1 MRRSQLGQTAFTKQ
15 SLAHGWAAATV
26 GPPAAPATTTA
37 SHPGVPSGYGAR
49 RVTVT
54 VQFQGIGA
62 SPGVAVGQ
70 AFVLDAKK
78 LRTPKVRLE
87 ASEVDGEVLR
97 LRTAI
102 SLSDRQL
109 EELKERLS
117 TGAENEHGLIL
128 EAHRMMLHD
137 PVFLVEVT
145 RLIKEDTINAEW
157 AVRRVCRRLRHQ
169 FDNLEDEYFRER
181 KSDIEFVAD
190 RIVRNLMGE
199 VVDQE
204 LEVPVGAI
212 VVAHDISPADA
223 AMLVKT
229 GKVGAFVTDLGGQT
243 SHTAIVARARDVPAV
258 VGLGKA
264 AEAIRAGDTLAVDGR
279 RGLVLVNPPEEQ
291 LALFRETMRRQ
302 LAIEALALKT
312 AELPSV
318 TVDGARVRLNG
329 NIEFADEIPSLL
341 AHGAEGIG
349 LYRTEFLFLDRPA
362 APTEEEHYQAYKA
375 VLEAMGER
383 PVTIRTLD
391 LGADKV
397 PGKAREKEINPALGL
412 RAIRYCLQH
421 REVFRAQLR
430 ALLRASVHGNLKV
443 MFPMVSGVSE
453 LREARSELEACRS
466 ELSRQGVPLGRR
478 FPVGIMVETPSAAW
492 IADRLAQEAD
502 FFSIGTNDLIQYSLA
517 IDRQN
522 RDVAYLYRPMHLS
535 ILRMVQHIV
544 GAAKGAGIPV
554 AMCGEMAGDASMTL
568 VLLALGL
575 DEFSMTSGQIPTVK
589 RIIRSVALADA
600 KALLEKA
607 LQFTTAEEIE
617 RFVKAE
623 MDRRFATLE

>member
-1 MRRSQLGQTAFTKQ
+1 VT
-15 SLAHGWAAATV
+15 ATV
-26 GPPAAPATTTA
+26 
-37 SHPGVPSGYGAR
+37 S
-49 RVTVT
+49 
-54 VQFQGIGA
+54 FQGIAA
-62 SPGVAVGQ
+62 SPGVAVGE

-78 LRTPKVRLE
+78 VRTPKIKLTKE
-87 ASEVDGEVLR
+87 EVDAEVMRFKTSLE
-97 LRTAI
+97 
-102 SLSDRQL
+102 LSDRQL
-109 EELKERLS
+109 EELKTKLS

-137 PVFLVEVT
+137 PMFIVEIT
-145 RLIKEDTINAEW
+145 RLIKEENINAEW

-169 FDNLEDEYFRER
+169 FDNLDDEYFRER

-190 RIVRNLMGE
+190 RVVRNLMGE

-204 LEVPVGAI
+204 LEVPQGAVI
-212 VVAHDISPADA
+212 VAHDISPADA

-229 GKVGAFVTDLGGQT
+229 GRVGAFVTDLGGQT
-243 SHTAIVARARDVPAV
+243 SHTAIVARAREVPAV

-264 AEAIRAGDTLAVDGR
+264 AESIRSGDVIAVDGR
-279 RGLVLVNPPEEQ
+279 RGLVLVNPTEEQ

-302 LAIEALALKT
+302 QANEVQALKT
-312 AELPSV
+312 AELPCI
-318 TVDGARVRLNG
+318 TIDGFSVRLNG

-362 APTEEEHYQAYKA
+362 PPTEEEHYQAYRT
-375 VLEAMGER
+375 VLESMGER

-397 PGKAREKEINPALGL
+397 PGKKWEREANPALGM
-412 RAIRYCLQH
+412 RAIRYCLQN
-421 REVFRAQLR
+421 RDLFRTQLR
-430 ALLRASVHGNLKV
+430 ALLRASVHGNLKI
-443 MFPMVSGVSE
+443 MFPLVSGVSE

-466 ELSRQGVPLGRR
+466 ELSRHGVPLGRR
-478 FPVGIMVETPSAAW
+478 VPVGIMVETPSAAW
-492 IADRLAQEAD
+492 ISDRLAEEAE

-535 ILRMVQHIV
+535 ILRMVQHV
-544 GAAKGAGIPV
+544 VNAAKAASIPV
-554 AMCGEMAGDASMTL
+554 SMCGEMAGDPTATL

-575 DEFSMTSGQIPTVK
+575 DEFSMTSGQIPVIK
-589 RIIRSVALADA
+589 RIIRSVSMVEAR
-600 KALLEKA
+600 ALLERA
-607 LQFTTAEEIE
+607 MQFSTAEEIE
-617 RFVKAE
+617 RFVKTE
-623 MDRRFATLE
+623 MDRRFASFE